1 MRTIHAGKITEEV
14 SLLCMEACYDLPP
27 DVLRAIK
34 CAADSEKSPLG
45 KNILNKLI
53 DNAELATRER
63 MPYCH
68 DTGLAVVFVEMGQ
81 DVHVVG
87 GSLHEAIQAG
97 VRKGYKE
104 GYLRKSVV
112 GDPLIRENTG
122 DNTPAVVHTEIVEGQ
137 SIKLTVIPKG
147 GGSENM
153 SSLKFLLPGDG
164 VEGIKQFVLQTVQE
178 AGGKACPPVVVGVG
192 IGGTFDHVA
201 YLAKKA
207 LLRDIGV
214 YNPKPHLAHL
224 EKELLPLINQSGIGP
239 QGLGG
244 VNTALWVAV
253 ESYATHI
260 TALPVAVNLQC
271 HAARKK
277 TTTI

>member
-122 DNTPAVVHTEIVEGQ
+122 DNTPAVVHTEIVEGE

>member
-1 MRTIHAGKITEEV
+1 MRTIPAEKITEEI
-14 SLLCMEACYDLPP
+14 SLLCVEACYDLPP
-27 DVLRAIK
+27 DVLRAVK

-68 DTGLAVVFVEMGQ
+68 DTGLAVVFVEIGQ

-87 GSLHEAIQAG
+87 GSLNEAIQAG

-122 DNTPAVVHTEIVEGQ
+122 DNTPAVVHTEIVGGEN
-137 SIKLTVIPKG
+137 IKLTVIPKG

-153 SSLKFLLPGDG
+153 STLKFLLPGDG
-164 VEGIKQFVLQTVQE
+164 VEGIKEFVLQTVQE

-201 YLAKKA
+201 YLAKRA
-207 LLRDIGV
+207 LLRDIGE
-214 YNPKPHLAHL
+214 YNPKPHLADL
-224 EKELLPLINQSGIGP
+224 EKELLPLINELGIGP

-277 TTTI
+277 TSTI

>member
-1 MRTIHAGKITEEV
+1 MRTIHAGKITEEI

-27 DVLRAIK
+27 DVLRAVK

-53 DNAELATRER
+53 DNAVLATRER

-68 DTGLAVVFVEMGQ
+68 DTGLAVVFVEIGQ

-87 GSLHEAIQAG
+87 GSLHEAVQAG
-97 VRKGYKE
+97 VRKGYQE

-122 DNTPAVVHTEIVEGQ
+122 DNTPAVVHTEIVGGE

-153 SSLKFLLPGDG
+153 SALKFLLPGDG
-164 VEGIKQFVLQTVQE
+164 VEGIKKFVLQTVQE

-214 YNPKPHLAHL
+214 YNLKPHLADL
-224 EKELLPLINQSGIGP
+224 EKELLPLINELGIGP

-277 TTTI
+277 TSTI

>member
-1 MRTIHAGKITEEV
+1 MRTIHAGKITEEI

-27 DVLRAIK
+27 DVLRAVK

-68 DTGLAVVFVEMGQ
+68 DTGLAVVFVEIGQ

-87 GSLHEAIQAG
+87 GSLHEAVQAG
-97 VRKGYKE
+97 VRKGYQE

-122 DNTPAVVHTEIVEGQ
+122 DNTPAVVHTEIVGGE

-153 SSLKFLLPGDG
+153 SALKFLLPGDG
-164 VEGIKQFVLQTVQE
+164 VEGIKKFVLQTVQE

-214 YNPKPHLAHL
+214 YNPKPHLADL
-224 EKELLPLINQSGIGP
+224 EKELLPLINELGIGP

-277 TTTI
+277 TSTI